1 MAKVILNLTAR
12 TVDWDDDVLEEIS
25 RLGESGAVHKVKDK
39 RTGKIMVRKTNTALG
54 SKSATKRFLSQLS
67 IISSLEHMNIILF
80 HGTYMPSPHEV
91 KILLEYCEGSSLEA
105 VGKRIKERNAIV
117 GENVAGF
124 LAEGILQGLA
134 YLDTQK
140 IIHGS
145 IKPSGIL
152 FSREGIVKLSDFD
165 LPCEV
170 TVTFTADAFLYKA
183 PERLLGQKYTIRSD
197 VWSTGICL
205 LELVQNRYP
214 FPSDLPII
222 EAMMYITAGDPPRL
236 EDEPG
241 RQWSNEIKDFFKQT
255 LTVDAL
261 TRPTPSVMLAHPL
274 VVDAIKQPDQMA
286 GWIRNVWGWPG
297 DSSSSSRSDSL
308 PSSGAHTESPHVSS
322 ESPPQT

>member
-39 RTGKIMVRKTNTALG
+39 RTGKIMARKTITPPPPYEWQMKQLLP
-54 SKSATKRFLSQLS
+54 RLS
-67 IISSLEHMNIILF
+67 IFSSLEHMNIILF
-80 HGTYMPSPHEV
+80 HGTYMTSPREV

-105 VGKRIKERNAIV
+105 VGKHIKERNATV
-117 GENVAGF
+117 GENVAGC

-140 IIHGS
+140 IIHLE
-145 IKPSGIL
+145 IKPSSIL
-152 FSREGIVKLSDFD
+152 FSREGIVKLSDIGVW
-165 LPCEV
+165 CEV
-170 TVTFTADAFLYKA
+170 TSTVTFTADAFLYTA
-183 PERLLGQKYTIRSD
+183 PERLLGQKYTIRAD
-197 VWSTGICL
+197 VWSTGMCL

-214 FPSDLPII
+214 FPSDLSLF
-222 EAMMYITAGDPPRL
+222 ETMRYITAGDPPRL

-274 VVDAIKQPDQMA
+274 VVDAIKQPDQIA

-297 DSSSSSRSDSL
+297 DR
-308 PSSGAHTESPHVSS
+308 
-322 ESPPQT
+322 